1 MREPVTALP
10 SEIDDLP
17 DRPAVFLLWAAEGD
31 PYLARTVLL
40 RRRLRRLLSNR
51 DRVSRVLNLNSV
63 AERIEYWVTGSQ
75 LESTLIHL
83 ELARRYFP
91 KDWQKF
97 TRLKPPAFVRL
108 TLDNPFPRTMITT
121 RLIGS
126 KTTRG
131 LLYGPFASR
140 AAADRFNEALLDLF
154 QIRRCEENLAPAPN
168 HPGCIYGEMN
178 RCLRPCQQ
186 AVSIEEYRG
195 EAVRMEQ
202 FLETGG
208 ASLKHVA
215 EAARERASTEMQFE
229 EAERM
234 HQRVARIA
242 EVQTLAGELAR
253 PIDRLAGVAVTLSA
267 VAEVIDLWFLAGG
280 RWQQPRRVNLSETIG
295 AGSSLDRRM
304 RELVASIAPSGI
316 IPAGEPDLEHLSIL
330 VRWQGS
336 SWRDGEW
343 IGFDSFDKLPY
354 RKLVSAMGRVAA
366 SARKADSEPRP

>member
-10 SEIDDLP
+10 SEIDSLP

-31 PYLARTVLL
+31 PYLARTALL

-63 AERIEYWVTGSQ
+63 AQRIEYWLAGSQ
-75 LESTLIHL
+75 LESALIHL

-91 KDWQKF
+91 EDWQKV

-121 RLIGS
+121 RLG
-126 KTTRG
+126 RG
-131 LLYGPFASR
+131 LMYGPFPSR

-195 EAVRMEQ
+195 ESARMQQ

-215 EAARERASTEMQFE
+215 EAARDRASAEMQFE
-229 EAERM
+229 EAERL
-234 HQRVARIA
+234 HQRTARIA
-242 EVQTLAGELAR
+242 EVQILAGELAR
-253 PIDRLAGVAVTLSA
+253 PVDRLAGVAVTGSA
-267 VAEVIDLWFLAGG
+267 AAEAVDLWFLAGG
-280 RWQQPRRVNLSETIG
+280 RWQQPRRVSLSETI
-295 AGSSLDRRM
+295 ATGSSLDRRM
-304 RELVASIAPSGI
+304 RELVSSIAPLGVA
-316 IPAGEPDLEHLSIL
+316 PAGEPDLEHLSIL

-343 IGFDSFDKLPY
+343 IGFDSFDRLPY
-354 RKLVSAMGRVAA
+354 RKLVNAMGRVAA
-366 SARKADSEPRP
+366 SARAV

>member
-10 SEIDDLP
+10 SEIDALP
-17 DRPAVFLLWAAEGD
+17 DRPAVFLLWAAQGS
-31 PYLARTVLL
+31 PYLARTALL

-51 DRVSRVLNLNSV
+51 DRVSRVLNLTGV
-63 AERIEYWVTGSQ
+63 AERIEYWTSGSQ
-75 LESTLIHL
+75 LESALIHL

-91 KDWQKF
+91 QDWPRI

-108 TLDNPFPRTMITT
+108 TLDNPFPRTMISTK
-121 RLIGS
+121 LG
-126 KTTRG
+126 RG
-131 LLYGPFASR
+131 LSYGPFASR

-154 QIRRCEENLAPAPN
+154 QVRRCEENLTPAPD

-195 EAVRMEQ
+195 ESSRMQQ
-202 FLETGG
+202 FLESSGT
-208 ASLKHVA
+208 SLKYVA
-215 EAARERASTEMQFE
+215 EAARERASDDMQFE

-234 HQRVARIA
+234 HQRIARIA

-253 PIDRLAGVAVTLSA
+253 PIDRLAGVAVTGSS
-267 VAEVIDLWFLAGG
+267 VTECVDLWFLAGG
-280 RWQQPRRVNLSETIG
+280 RWQQPRRVDLSETIA

-304 RELVASIAPSGI
+304 RELVSSIAPEGVA
-316 IPAGEPDLEHLSIL
+316 PAGEPDLEHLSIL

-354 RKLVSAMGRVAA
+354 RKLVNAMGRVAA
-366 SARKADSEPRP
+366 SRLSEPRP

>member
-10 SEIDDLP
+10 SEIDSLP
-17 DRPAVFLLWAAEGD
+17 DRPAVFLLWAAEGA
-31 PYLARTVLL
+31 PYLARTALL
-40 RRRLRRLLSNR
+40 RRRIRRLLSNR
-51 DRVSRVLNLNSV
+51 DRVSRVLNLTGV
-63 AERIEYWVTGSQ
+63 AERIEYWPTGSQ
-75 LESTLIHL
+75 LESALVHL

-91 KDWQKF
+91 EDWPRI

-108 TLDNPFPRTMITT
+108 TLENPFPRTMITT
-121 RLIGS
+121 RLG
-126 KTTRG
+126 RG
-131 LLYGPFASR
+131 LSYGPFASR

-154 QIRRCEENLAPAPN
+154 QIRRCEENLAPAPD

-195 EAVRMEQ
+195 EAARMQQ

-215 EAARERASTEMQFE
+215 EAARERASADMQFE

-234 HQRVARIA
+234 HQRIARIA

-253 PIDRLAGVAVTLSA
+253 PVDRLTGVAVTGSA
-267 VAEVIDLWFLAGG
+267 VAECVDLWFLCGA
-280 RWQQPRRVNLSETIG
+280 RWQQPRRVSLSETIA

-304 RELVASIAPSGI
+304 RELVSSIAPQGISGV
-316 IPAGEPDLEHLSIL
+316 GEPDLEHLSIL

-354 RKLVSAMGRVAA
+354 RKLVNAMGRVAA
-366 SARKADSEPRP
+366 SARVWQT

>member
-10 SEIDDLP
+10 SEIDELP
-17 DRPAVFLLWAAEGD
+17 DRAAVFLLWAAEGS
-31 PYLARTVLL
+31 PYLARTALL

-51 DRVSRVLNLNSV
+51 DRVSRVLNLSGV
-63 AERIEYWVTGSQ
+63 AERVEYWPTGSQ
-75 LESTLIHL
+75 LESALIYL

-91 KDWQKF
+91 KDWQRI

-121 RLIGS
+121 KLIGS

-140 AAADRFNEALLDLF
+140 PAADRFNEALLDLF
-154 QIRRCEENLAPAPN
+154 QVRRCEENLLPAPN

-195 EAVRMEQ
+195 ESDRMQQ

-215 EAARERASTEMQFE
+215 EAAREHASADMQFE
-229 EAERM
+229 EAERL
-234 HQRVARIA
+234 HQRIARIA
-242 EVQTLAGELAR
+242 DVQALAGELAR
-253 PIDRLAGVAVTLSA
+253 PIDRLAGVAVTGSTA
-267 VAEVIDLWFLAGG
+267 QECVDLWFLAGG
-280 RWQQPRRVNLSETIG
+280 RWQQPRRVSLSETI
-295 AGSSLDRRM
+295 ATGSSLDRRM
-304 RELVASIAPSGI
+304 RELVSSIAPEGI
-316 IPAGEPDLEHLSIL
+316 APSGEPDLEHLSIL

-354 RKLVSAMGRVAA
+354 RKLVNAMGRVAA
-366 SARKADSEPRP
+366 SARASEPRP